1 MTAETAVRRS
11 LLRDRQFML
20 LFGAESISV
29 AGSQIGVVALP
40 LVAILTMQASAF
52 EVGLL
57 SAAQTAAFVLIGL
70 PAGVWVDRMRRRPVL
85 IAADLVRAVLLLSV
99 PVAAWLDVLTLV
111 QLYAVA
117 LGAGIATVFFEIAS
131 QSYLPALIGR
141 DRLVDANGKLETSR
155 SGAQVVGPS
164 IGGWLVAL
172 LTAPVAVIANAIGFL
187 GSALL
192 LNRIRAQEPVSST
205 ADRPSLVQ
213 GIRAGL
219 RLVFADRI
227 LRVIAFRS
235 ALANLAFSALLA
247 VQALFLVQDIGLSP
261 GAYGALLAAGAV
273 GGLCGGALVGPLSK
287 RVGSARIIWLGPL
300 LFQPFALLI
309 PLTTAGAGVLFFL
322 VGSFLVS
329 VGVVVYNVSQI
340 SFRQATTAP
349 DMLGRMNATMRFLVW
364 GAMPLGG
371 VLGGAIGEVFGVR
384 AAVWAGAV
392 GLVLSALPLL
402 FSPLVRMR
410 ELPGHDAADGTT

>member
-40 LVAILTMQASAF
+40 LVAILTMQAGAF

-85 IAADLVRAVLLLSV
+85 ITADLVRAALLLSV
-99 PVAAWLDVLTLV
+99 PVAAWLDVLTLA

-155 SGAQVVGPS
+155 SAAQVVGPS
-164 IGGWLVAL
+164 VGGWLVAL

-192 LNRIRAQEPVSST
+192 LSRIRAQEPVPST

-227 LRVIAFRS
+227 LRLIALRS

-273 GGLCGGALVGPLSK
+273 GGLGGGALVGPLAK
-287 RVGSARIIWLGPL
+287 RVGSARIIWLAPL
-300 LFQPFALLI
+300 LFQPFSLLI
-309 PLTTAGAGVLFFL
+309 PLTTAGAGVVFFV

-329 VGVVVYNVSQI
+329 VGVVIYNVSQI
-340 SFRQATTAP
+340 SFRQATTPP

-364 GAMPLGG
+364 GTMPLGG
-371 VLGGAIGEVFGVR
+371 VLGGAMGELFGVR
-384 AAVWAGAV
+384 AAVWVGAV
-392 GLVLSALPLL
+392 GLALSTLPLL

-410 ELPGHDAADGTT
+410 ELPGHGTPDGPS

>member
-1 MTAETAVRRS
+1 MTTETTAQRS
-11 LLRDRQFML
+11 LLRDRHFML

-40 LVAILTMQASAF
+40 LVAILTMKASVF
-52 EVGLL
+52 QVGLL

-85 IAADLVRAVLLLSV
+85 ITADLVRAALLFSV
-99 PVAAWLDVLTLV
+99 PVASWLDVLTLV

-141 DRLVDANGKLETSR
+141 DRLVEANGKLETSR

-164 IGGWLVAL
+164 VGGWLVAL
-172 LTAPVAVIANAIGFL
+172 LTAPVAVIADAISFL

-192 LNRIRAQEPVSST
+192 LSRIRAQEPAPST
-205 ADRPSLVQ
+205 VERPSLVQ

-227 LRVIAFRS
+227 LRLIALRS

-247 VQALFLVQDIGLSP
+247 VQTLFLVQDIGLSP
-261 GAYGALLAAGAV
+261 AAYGALLAAGAV
-273 GGLCGGALVGPLSK
+273 GGLCGGALVRPLAK

-309 PLTTAGAGVLFFL
+309 PLTTGGGGVVFFL

-329 VGVVVYNVSQI
+329 VGVVIYNVSQI

-364 GAMPLGG
+364 GTMPLGG
-371 VLGGAIGEVFGVR
+371 VLGGAMGEAFGVR

-392 GLVLSALPLL
+392 GLMLSTLPLL

-410 ELPGHDAADGTT
+410 DLPGHDTADGTT

>member
-1 MTAETAVRRS
+1 MTAETAVRLG

-40 LVAILTMQASAF
+40 LVAILTMRAGAF

-85 IAADLVRAVLLLSV
+85 ITADLVRAALLLSI

-155 SGAQVVGPS
+155 SAAQVVGPS
-164 IGGWLVAL
+164 VGGWLVAL

-192 LNRIRAQEPVSST
+192 LSRIRAQEPVPST

-227 LRVIAFRS
+227 LRLIALRS

-273 GGLCGGALVGPLSK
+273 GGLGGGALVGPLAK
-287 RVGSARIIWLGPL
+287 RVGSARVIWLGPL

-309 PLTTAGAGVLFFL
+309 PLTTAGAGVVFFV

-340 SFRQATTAP
+340 SFRQTTTAP

-364 GAMPLGG
+364 GTMPLGG
-371 VLGGAIGEVFGVR
+371 VLGGAMGELFGVR
-384 AAVWAGAV
+384 VAVWVGAV
-392 GLVLSALPLL
+392 GLVLSTLPLL

-410 ELPGHDAADGTT
+410 ELPGHGTPDGTS

>member
-11 LLRDRQFML
+11 VLRDRQFML

-40 LVAILTMQASAF
+40 LVAILTMQAGAF

-85 IAADLVRAVLLLSV
+85 ITADLVRAALLLSV

-155 SGAQVVGPS
+155 SAAQVVGPS
-164 IGGWLVAL
+164 VGGWLVAL

-192 LNRIRAQEPVSST
+192 LSRIRAQEPVPST

-227 LRVIAFRS
+227 LRLIALRS

-273 GGLCGGALVGPLSK
+273 GGLGGGALVGPLAK
-287 RVGSARIIWLGPL
+287 RVGSARIIWLAPL
-300 LFQPFALLI
+300 LFQPFSLLI
-309 PLTTAGAGVLFFL
+309 PLTTAGAGVVFFV

-329 VGVVVYNVSQI
+329 VGVVIYNVSQI
-340 SFRQATTAP
+340 SFRQATTPP

-364 GAMPLGG
+364 GTMPLGG
-371 VLGGAIGEVFGVR
+371 VLGGAMGELFGVR
-384 AAVWAGAV
+384 AAVWVGAV
-392 GLVLSALPLL
+392 GLALSTLPLL

-410 ELPGHDAADGTT
+410 ELPGHGTPDGPS